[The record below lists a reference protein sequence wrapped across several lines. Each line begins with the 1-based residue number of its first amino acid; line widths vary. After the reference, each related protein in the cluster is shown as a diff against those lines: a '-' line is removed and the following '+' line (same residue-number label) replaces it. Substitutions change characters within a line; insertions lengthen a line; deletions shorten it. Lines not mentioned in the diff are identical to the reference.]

1 MRPQEN
7 GQGFTLIEVVIA
19 LALSALVMLGLV
31 SALAGLGAT
40 ATRIDERAGQSD
52 RQWLVNE
59 FLRATLSTATGQ
71 LKYTRAD
78 GSKSVYFHGAPQT
91 LEWLGSM
98 PARYGVGGMH
108 HFRLLLQ
115 HDDSATGERLVLQ
128 YAPYI
133 SPPPGSLDIP
143 VFDTTNISTHVL
155 ATEVSGFSLA
165 YQSKPERED
174 EDAVW
179 SDDWDNAERTPGR
192 VRVQIEAENA
202 AWPPLVTALG
212 AVDAAGTSGGSS
224 WGAGRR

>member
-1 MRPQEN
+1 VR
-7 GQGFTLIEVVIA
+7 GFTLIEVIIA

-31 SALAGLGAT
+31 SALASLGAT

-71 LKYTRAD
+71 LKYTRPD
-78 GSKSVYFHGAPQT
+78 GSQSIYFHGAPQT

-98 PARYGVGGMH
+98 PARHGVGGLH

-115 HDDSATGERLVLQ
+115 DDDSATGIRLVLQ

-133 SPPPGSLDIP
+133 SRPAGSPVDIP
-143 VFDTTNISTHVL
+143 VFDAASISTHVL
-155 ATEVSGFSLA
+155 ATAVSGFSLA

-179 SDDWDNAERTPGR
+179 SDSWDDALRPPGR

-212 AVDAAGTSGGSS
+212 AVDAGSGSTVGF
-224 WGAGRR
+224 GGGRR